1 MNPNPANSPS
11 TPEPVSQIASIDGK
25 TTPFGFSIRLNTP
38 VARTAYLA
46 CHHEDRDFLLGV
58 QRVWSTD
65 KGSFAQVRVIG
76 DPSMTPFSM
85 DTKIT
90 MASEEQ
96 IKMALKMNFPQENQL
111 GLGKILHSKIDA
123 NFNLEKLGRVFI
135 TGKSGSGKSYTV
147 GVLIEEL
154 IKKRVPVCIIDRHG
168 EYSSLKVLKQENL
181 PENDPFFCPPT
192 EDHSHAEGII
202 EFGNKEFNP
211 GVDLD
216 VDSLLACEPSD
227 LIATGQCTI
236 INLRGMDIP
245 TQENVAETILKKLY
259 NASTYRKI
267 PSFYLFIDEAHLFAG
282 KKVTPIVEVIR
293 LIAQEGR
300 KFGANVVIITQKP
313 QALDTT
319 IRAQAGTWII
329 HKLTDVN
336 DVRIT
341 FNSAEGLSSD
351 DEDEIQMLAPGEA
364 IITGELSPLTPMR
377 IKVRHRYTVHGGAGY
392 NIMDELQ
399 ASTQIK
405 PSEIVQRLKAR
416 LQSEAPAIQPSENQA
431 NTIESPDPA
440 QLKILEQ
447 KIEDLQSKI
456 QQLEAEN
463 EILTVELDA
472 QKSEI
477 NSNSSHGSADLDKL
491 KQIIAENEQL
501 NIKMQETI
509 DENHTLHLELSGI
522 QVELATIKDKY
533 EKEVKRADDAL
544 KVAEKLLVELKK
556 AKGR

>member
-1 MNPNPANSPS
+1 
-11 TPEPVSQIASIDGK
+11 
-25 TTPFGFSIRLNTP
+25 
-38 VARTAYLA
+38 
-46 CHHEDRDFLLGV
+46 
-58 QRVWSTD
+58 
-65 KGSFAQVRVIG
+65 
-76 DPSMTPFSM
+76 
-85 DTKIT
+85 
-90 MASEEQ
+90 
-96 IKMALKMNFPQENQL
+96 
-111 GLGKILHSKIDA
+111 
-123 NFNLEKLGRVFI
+123 
-135 TGKSGSGKSYTV
+135 
-147 GVLIEEL
+147 
-154 IKKRVPVCIIDRHG
+154 
-168 EYSSLKVLKQENL
+168 
-181 PENDPFFCPPT
+181 
-192 EDHSHAEGII
+192 
-202 EFGNKEFNP
+202 
-211 GVDLD
+211 
-216 VDSLLACEPSD
+216 
-227 LIATGQCTI
+227 
-236 INLRGMDIP
+236 
-245 TQENVAETILKKLY
+245 
-259 NASTYRKI
+259 
-267 PSFYLFIDEAHLFAG
+267 
-282 KKVTPIVEVIR
+282 
-293 LIAQEGR
+293 
-300 KFGANVVIITQKP
+300 
-313 QALDTT
+313 LDTT
-319 IRAQAGTWII
+319 ILAQAGTWII

-364 IITGELSPLTPMR
+364 IIRGELSPLTPMR